1 MAAGKYPFSAQLCL
15 DFFLATQLID
25 VGSRLLESWL
35 LLSLFTLLLLPID
48 GGSLVSQLRLVE
60 FGSISAR

>member
-35 LLSLFTLLLLPID
+35 LLSLFTLLLPLD
-48 GGSLVSQLRLVE
+48 GGPLVSQLRLVE